1 VTLMTISEGGVAG
14 GAASAPAGGVAVT
27 RRRTFQVLVVAVAL
41 LLLAMLLRSSYVAL
55 QSDLYSLSTADRE
68 DRQNALEAINLVED
82 VLISVALA
90 VLVIGL
96 LYGALVEQGLS
107 DLVRL
112 GLLLAVAIIVGLFLA
127 RAMW

>member
-1 VTLMTISEGGVAG
+1 MTDPEAG
-14 GAASAPAGGVAVT
+14 KVDGAAMAPAGGLAVA
-27 RRRTFQVLVVAVAL
+27 RRRTFQVLVVAVTL

-55 QSDLYSLSTADRE
+55 QSDLYSLSTADRA
-68 DRQNALEAINLVED
+68 DRQNALEVINLVED

-96 LYGALVEQGLS
+96 LYGALMEQGLS

>member
-1 VTLMTISEGGVAG
+1 MTEPETVKVG
-14 GAASAPAGGVAVT
+14 GAAAAPAGGVAVA
-27 RRRTFQVLVVAVAL
+27 RRRTFQALVVAVSL
-41 LLLAMLLRSSYVAL
+41 LLVAMLLRSSYVAL
-55 QSDLYSLSTADRE
+55 QSDLYNLPTADRE
-68 DRQNALEAINLVED
+68 DRQHALEAVNLVED
-82 VLISVALA
+82 VLISIALA

-112 GLLLAVAIIVGLFLA
+112 GLLIAVAIIVGLFLA

>member
-1 VTLMTISEGGVAG
+1 MTDSEAG
-14 GAASAPAGGVAVT
+14 KVDGAAMVPAGGVAVA

-41 LLLAMLLRSSYVAL
+41 LLMAMLLRSSYVAL
-55 QSDLYSLSTADRE
+55 QSDLYSLSTADRA

-96 LYGALVEQGLS
+96 LYGALMEQGRS

>member
-1 VTLMTISEGGVAG
+1 MDSEGEGVG
-14 GAASAPAGGVAVT
+14 GAVAAPAGAAAVK
-27 RRRTFQVLVVAVAL
+27 RMRTFQVLVVAVVL

-55 QSDLYSLSTADRE
+55 QSDLYTLSTADRL
-68 DRQNALEAINLVED
+68 DRNKALEAINLVED
-82 VLISVALA
+82 VLLATGFA

-96 LYGALVEQGLS
+96 LYGALLEQGLT

-112 GLLLAVAIIVGLFLA
+112 GLLLAVAIIVGLFLT

>member
-1 VTLMTISEGGVAG
+1 MTISEGGVAG

>member
-1 VTLMTISEGGVAG
+1 MTDPEAG
-14 GAASAPAGGVAVT
+14 KVDGAAMAPAGGLAVA
-27 RRRTFQVLVVAVAL
+27 RRRTFQVLVVAVTL

-55 QSDLYSLSTADRE
+55 QSDLYSLSTADRA

-96 LYGALVEQGLS
+96 LYGALMEQGLS

>member
-1 VTLMTISEGGVAG
+1 MTDPEAG
-14 GAASAPAGGVAVT
+14 KVDGAAMAPAGGLAVA
-27 RRRTFQVLVVAVAL
+27 RRRTFQVLVVAVTL

-55 QSDLYSLSTADRE
+55 QSDLYSLSTADRA

-96 LYGALVEQGLS
+96 LYGALMEQGLS

-112 GLLLAVAIIVGLFLA
+112 GLLLAVAIIVGLFIA

>member
-1 VTLMTISEGGVAG
+1 MTVSEAGKVG
-14 GAASAPAGGVAVT
+14 GAAAAPAGGVAVMH
-27 RRRTFQVLVVAVAL
+27 RRTFQVLVVAVSL
-41 LLLAMLLRSSYVAL
+41 LLVAMLLRSSYVAL
-55 QSDLYSLSTADRE
+55 QSDLYNLPTADRE

-82 VLISVALA
+82 VLVSIALA

-96 LYGALVEQGLS
+96 LYGALMESNLS

>member
-1 VTLMTISEGGVAG
+1 MMTISEAGMAG

-27 RRRTFQVLVVAVAL
+27 RRRTFQVLVVAVTL

>member
-1 VTLMTISEGGVAG
+1 VT
-14 GAASAPAGGVAVT
+14 VT

-96 LYGALVEQGLS
+96 LYGALAEQGLS

-112 GLLLAVAIIVGLFLA
+112 GLLLSVAIIVGLFLA

>member
-1 VTLMTISEGGVAG
+1 MH
-14 GAASAPAGGVAVT
+14 
-27 RRRTFQVLVVAVAL
+27 RRTFQVLVVAVAL
-41 LLLAMLLRSSYVAL
+41 LLVAMLLRSSYVAL
-55 QSDLYSLSTADRE
+55 QSDLYNLPTADRE

-82 VLISVALA
+82 VLVSVALA

-96 LYGALVEQGLS
+96 LYGALMEQGLS